1 MGIDSRLAGSPPLL
15 DPHYKLEADSKFC
28 ALHALAINH
37 ARQRLDAFFWSSDQR
52 MLPRS
57 AVPVSHDA
65 RASKTHIFSDRPLN
79 KLRFVQAQKLY
90 GHCPRSALF
99 ISASRY
105 MHLALA
111 PRRYQNQTSPELRP
125 NQGQREFIFSFF
137 TGKPT
142 TPLSIRLCEN
152 TVGEQHEYR
161 RDRAT

>member
-37 ARQRLDAFFWSSDQR
+37 ARKRLDAFLWSRDQQ

-65 RASKTHIFSDRPLN
+65 RASKTHIFSDRPLI

-111 PRRYQNQTSPELRP
+111 SCRRLSRMPAELRP
-125 NQGQREFIFSFF
+125 NKDRGSLVSQLCFSAKTNNASKAASF
-137 TGKPT
+137 GCHR
-142 TPLSIRLCEN
+142 S
-152 TVGEQHEYR
+152 
-161 RDRAT
+161 ATARIS